1 MKGQLP
7 HFLGSKLE
15 LTVLMKPPR
24 PMTTDILPD
33 LPWGCLIAAAAHVLF
48 PAKTTQRM
56 SSQLCL
62 AAKEFL

>member
-33 LPWGCLIAAAAHVLF
+33 PPYGCLIVAAARVLF
-48 PAKTTQRM
+48 PAKTTHVM

-62 AAKEFL
+62 AAKEFI